1 MQSFKMFIDG
11 EWLEAASGQTF
22 ETFDPYRGEP
32 WALIPRA
39 DEKDAERA
47 VEAAARALNDPSW
60 RGLMAR
66 ERARLLF
73 KLADLIERDAEKL
86 ADLEVKDNG
95 KLMSEMLAQMQYMPE
110 WYRYYGGLCDKI
122 EGRVTQIDK
131 PGMFHYITHE
141 PVGVIVS
148 ITPWNSPLM
157 LATWKIAP
165 ALAAGCTVV
174 AKPSEYTSASMLFFA
189 KLVEEAGFP
198 RGVFNVVTGF
208 GAEVGSKLVSH
219 PKVAKIAFT
228 GGDVGGRSVYK
239 AAAENFKRVS
249 LELGGKSAN
258 IVFEDA
264 DIDDAVNGIITG
276 VFAATGQT
284 CMAGSRALVHESIYE
299 KFVERLVAVAGV
311 AKIGD
316 PRDPAT
322 NIAPVATSA
331 QCQKILSYI
340 ESAKAEG
347 ARCVLGGKQ
356 AKHPEGLNGLFVEP
370 TIFADVTN
378 DMRIAQEE
386 VFGPVLVVIK
396 FKDDD
401 DAVRIANDTLYGL
414 AAGLWTRDLQR
425 TIDIPRR
432 LEAGTVWV
440 NAYRVISYL
449 SPFGGF
455 KQSGLGRENN
465 LEGMMEY
472 LEVKS
477 VYVNGKSG
485 SKNPYIMNI

>member
-1 MQSFKMFIDG
+1 
-11 EWLEAASGQTF
+11 
-22 ETFDPYRGEP
+22 
-32 WALIPRA
+32 
-39 DEKDAERA
+39 
-47 VEAAARALNDPSW
+47 
-60 RGLMAR
+60 
-66 ERARLLF
+66 
-73 KLADLIERDAEKL
+73 
-86 ADLEVKDNG
+86 
-95 KLMSEMLAQMQYMPE
+95 
-110 WYRYYGGLCDKI
+110 
-122 EGRVTQIDK
+122 
-131 PGMFHYITHE
+131 
-141 PVGVIVS
+141 
-148 ITPWNSPLM
+148 
-157 LATWKIAP
+157 
-165 ALAAGCTVV
+165 
-174 AKPSEYTSASMLFFA
+174 MLFFA

-485 SKNPYIMNI
+485 SKNRTS